1 MNDLKKYDTWK
12 NQLTIAINFM
22 SSKDNDEERVM
33 HSKNDN
39 IKVTINNKTDEV
51 IEKLFQSL
59 LSRNEIGLR
68 TTMKDSDFIF
78 YCIHS

>member
-12 NQLTIAINFM
+12 NQLTIAVNFM

-39 IKVTINNKTDEV
+39 IKVMINNKTDEV

>member
-22 SSKDNDEERVM
+22 SSKDNDEDRVM

>member
-1 MNDLKKYDTWK
+1 
-12 NQLTIAINFM
+12 M

-39 IKVTINNKTDEV
+39 IKVMINNKTDEV

-68 TTMKDSDFIF
+68 TPWKIVISYFIVF
-78 YCIHS
+78 IRDIRNVIKQIVNVADHM

>member
-39 IKVTINNKTDEV
+39 IKVMINNKTDEV